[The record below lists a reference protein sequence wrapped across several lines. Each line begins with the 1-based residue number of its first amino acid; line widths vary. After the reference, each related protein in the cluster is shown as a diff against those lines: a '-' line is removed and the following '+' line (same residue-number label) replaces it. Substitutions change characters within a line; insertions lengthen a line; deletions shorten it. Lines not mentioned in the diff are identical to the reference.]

1 MPGTGTRARPRTRT
15 QQLVDS
21 LDVFA
26 YDRLPAP
33 VVRQAKNALY
43 DCLGALLAATS
54 RRYPVME
61 LLEKT
66 AAEAGPGT
74 SRLFGSPLRTNA
86 ATAALA
92 NGTLAYYCDIE
103 SHHPSANV
111 HAIAV
116 VAPAALAVAER
127 QRSSGADVLAAT
139 VAGIDVAARVSYAL
153 GPAVQYA
160 RGFHPTTVAGTF
172 GSAVAAGL
180 LLGLD
185 GERFAEALGLAGTS
199 ASGLL
204 SWVDDPTEQSRPL
217 NIGLAA
223 QAGVQAATL
232 AALGMRGPADVFG
245 GKYPFGLA
253 FTGQWDQEALLAG
266 IGERYAVGELFFK
279 RNSCCVFIPAA
290 LDGLLDVMRTHDLRP
305 ADVESVAV
313 RAPRSSYHVVDANP
327 LRSHCMQYVLAVA
340 AHRGRVGFADI
351 MTDLRLTDPGIAA
364 LGDRVTVT
372 GDAALD
378 ERAGALRQSVASVT
392 EVTARTGETY
402 VRDVEHPLGAAENPL
417 SEADLERKFTALT
430 ADVLDGE
437 RARGIKAAVDGLDGA
452 ADVAALTSL
461 LEAGTVSRVR

>member
-1 MPGTGTRARPRTRT
+1 MPATGTRTPPRTRT
-15 QQLVDS
+15 QQLVES
-21 LDVFA
+21 LDAFA

-43 DCLGALLAATS
+43 DCLGALMAATS
-54 RRYPVME
+54 RSYPVME

-160 RGFHPTTVAGTF
+160 RGFHPTTVAGAF
-172 GSAVAAGL
+172 GSTVAAGL

-245 GKYPFGLA
+245 GKYPFGQA

-290 LDGLLDVMRTHDLRP
+290 LDGLLDVMRTHGLRP
-305 ADVESVAV
+305 EDIERVAV

-351 MTDLRLTDPGIAA
+351 MTDLRLTDPAIAA
-364 LGDRVTVT
+364 LSDRITVA

-392 EVTARTGETY
+392 EVTSRTGETY

-437 RARGIKAAVDGLDGA
+437 RARAVKAAVDGLDRA
-452 ADVAALTSL
+452 PDITALTSL
-461 LEAGTVSRVR
+461 LETGTVSRVR